1 MNYSDPSCVTLLIPV
16 WCVTYHLENKPIII
30 IIILYYKNVN
40 SLYYKISPRVIKLRL
55 GVWGGDIKDFFYV
68 EIGTSIG
75 IGFRAS
81 SLNFIWILKSHL
93 GMYDEPPTNKQG
105 IQTNAELFVIQNMV
119 V

>member
-1 MNYSDPSCVTLLIPV
+1 MAGAYSTTPWS
-16 WCVTYHLENKPIII
+16 
-30 IIILYYKNVN
+30 IL
-40 SLYYKISPRVIKLRL
+40 
-55 GVWGGDIKDFFYV
+55 FYV
-68 EIGTSIG
+68 EIVTSIG

-81 SLNFIWILKSHL
+81 PLNFIWILKSHL

>member
-1 MNYSDPSCVTLLIPV
+1 MGPELYSAVAVLV
-16 WCVTYHLENKPIII
+16 
-30 IIILYYKNVN
+30 
-40 SLYYKISPRVIKLRL
+40 
-55 GVWGGDIKDFFYV
+55 YV
-68 EIGTSIG
+68 EMVTSIF

-105 IQTNAELFVIQNMV
+105 IQTNAELFVIQIMV